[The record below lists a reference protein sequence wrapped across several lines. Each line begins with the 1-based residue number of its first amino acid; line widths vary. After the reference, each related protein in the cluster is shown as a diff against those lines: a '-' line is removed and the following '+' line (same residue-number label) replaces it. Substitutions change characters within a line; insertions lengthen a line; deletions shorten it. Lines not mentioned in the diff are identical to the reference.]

1 MHFLPHLS
9 WLDRPP
15 LEYNGLESKKKSFV
29 IEKLVAWYTGC
40 EVSSCK
46 TIAKGHFDSYVYWLC
61 EIHFWYLSCGFKN
74 HPKFSVTN
82 ISSLQQLVFASFRYL
97 QFWSSSISTMY
108 QMWKLK
114 YLNHNFFNGLEDP
127 KAMMISKDKDGF

>member
-1 MHFLPHLS
+1 MRKVHFLPHLS

-46 TIAKGHFDSYVYWLC
+46 TLAKG
-61 EIHFWYLSCGFKN
+61 
-74 HPKFSVTN
+74 
-82 ISSLQQLVFASFRYL
+82 
-97 QFWSSSISTMY
+97 
-108 QMWKLK
+108 
-114 YLNHNFFNGLEDP
+114 
-127 KAMMISKDKDGF
+127 